1 VRDVNLH
8 LHTARTTL
16 RPLGGADLEA
26 MHAMWTDEHVRK
38 FLWDD
43 VVITK
48 ETAAGALAASAD
60 DFSQRQFGLWAID
73 DRTTA
78 ELVGFCGLRQS
89 EEGDAELLYG
99 LLPAWCGKGL
109 ATEAARAVLK
119 YAFTSLGLGEVV
131 AATDV
136 PNTASVRVME
146 RLGMQF
152 ERRGTLN
159 GLDTLFYRVRRE
171 EFRRLKVPTIAS
183 GLGPG

>member
-1 VRDVNLH
+1 MNPH

-16 RPLGGADLEA
+16 QPLGVSDLEA

-38 FLWDD
+38 YLWDD

-60 DFSQRQFGLWAID
+60 DFARRGFGLWAIHD
-73 DRTTA
+73 HATA

-89 EEGDAELLYG
+89 DDEPAELLYG

-109 ATEAARAVLK
+109 ATEAARAVLA
-119 YAFTSLGLGEVV
+119 YAFTSLRMREVV

-136 PNTASVRVME
+136 PNSASVRVME

-159 GLDTLFYRVRRE
+159 GLDTLFYRVTPEQFDQSAVGDTR
-171 EFRRLKVPTIAS
+171 S
-183 GLGPG
+183 GPKT